1 MGPTGR
7 LEFQSREPI
16 LPSASSGYPLIFQ
29 HRPAGSSGRQG
40 KDDLLKIRS
49 IIDPRSSHMFFVF
62 CSTVFTIYRHYM
74 HHVDGPISVGTVFW
88 ARIFDRV
95 RHRNKWMVIVCSLH
109 RAQWIQSPRRY
120 RC

>member
-1 MGPTGR
+1 MYFKHCQGQHCRLKVTPTVPA
-7 LEFQSREPI
+7 ENDSY
-16 LPSASSGYPLIFQ
+16 SVFQ

-62 CSTVFTIYRHYM
+62 CSTVFTGIM